1 MLRKNLNFFAP
12 LLSSYIQTD
21 RAVSEPSYV
30 SYVVFPLWTLYV
42 EAPLLG
48 WSGGQG
54 ARVKQR
60 GEGGDQVSAIS
71 CAEDKQGRQ
80 MAEREEMQLE
90 GDCLPAYWNDA
101 MLNTRVRPRVECQ
114 SATTDETAR

>member
-1 MLRKNLNFFAP
+1 MYELPYLAGVGGKEHV
-12 LLSSYIQTD
+12 SS
-21 RAVSEPSYV
+21 PSPN
-30 SYVVFPLWTLYV
+30 S
-42 EAPLLG
+42 
-48 WSGGQG
+48 
-54 ARVKQR
+54 K
-60 GEGGDQVSAIS
+60 GGDQVSAIS